1 MDQCPRCHSFC
12 YEIFYT
18 HSICHECNYSPDLDF
33 TNKKSNSEAATIAEV
48 QKFLDSKRTS
58 SLKKS
63 NNTDKQIKTEERI
76 LYACY

>member
-33 TNKKSNSEAATIAEV
+33 ANKKSNSEAATIAEV
-48 QKFLDSKRTS
+48 QKFLDSKKTS
-58 SLKKS
+58 SLKKY
-63 NNTDKQIKTEERI
+63 NNTEKQIKTEERI

>member
-33 TNKKSNSEAATIAEV
+33 TNKKSNSEAATLAEV
-48 QKFLDSKRTS
+48 QNFLESRKIS

-63 NNTDKQIKTEERI
+63 KNTDKQIKTEERI